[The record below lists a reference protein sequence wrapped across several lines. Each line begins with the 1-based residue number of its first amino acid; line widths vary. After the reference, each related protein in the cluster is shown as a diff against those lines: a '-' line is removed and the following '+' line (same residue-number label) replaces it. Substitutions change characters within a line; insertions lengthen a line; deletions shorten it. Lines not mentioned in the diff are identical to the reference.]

1 MSVKIRLARIGKK
14 KAPFFR
20 IVAMDSRKK
29 RDGEFLENLGTYDA
43 LKSEVVVF
51 HADRVQEWISKGA
64 IPSETVKKI
73 HKQYNKQMLTKKD
86 HLAA

>member
-14 KAPFFR
+14 KTPFFR

-43 LKSEVVVF
+43 LKSELVVF
-51 HADRVQEWISKGA
+51 HVDRVADWISKGA

-73 HKQYNKQMLTKKD
+73 HKQYNKQMLVKKD
-86 HLAA
+86 HVAA